1 MSAANVSIAMCQL
14 NLTTGD
20 FEGNYALAR
29 EAVSNNKADIYI
41 FQECMVSNYAADDM
55 LLDEGFIRA
64 AAAAVDRMVLLSKE
78 FDTTLIFG
86 APYEGRR
93 RSNRTANMALIADRG
108 EIVWRHE
115 KFKRPNYHVFDDVR
129 YFEKGAGPQSVVP
142 YKWEKGDKVLHIG
155 TGVCEDIWEDDGR
168 VADQGRVHGADIIAV
183 VNSSPFAIGKA
194 KRRRDTILA
203 FGKKAT
209 VPVFYV
215 NQVGGNDELVFDGGS
230 CAADP
235 VGGFYEM
242 KQWKTGVDVVEV
254 GPEVH
259 DDNTFWRLK
268 TLQPVPEYS
277 AEQTRSRN
285 LAEKYVAACMGLRDY
300 FNKVGVWK
308 SAVLGLS
315 GGADSALVAMIAADV
330 LGADKVRAITMPSA
344 YTSDLS
350 NTLAFRLAA
359 GVGTGIQTFTLPI
372 KDIFEAYRGVFDRGL
387 GEIEEGLAHEN
398 LQAQIRGDHLSFYS
412 NAYGA
417 AILCT
422 GNKSEIA
429 MGYSTLYGDGRG
441 FFNPIG
447 DLYKTEVFKLIEFR
461 AAQHWNEDEIFTEMF
476 SDAFGR
482 ELQPMTFDAA
492 TALQETGE
500 RPPSAELREGQLD
513 TDSLPDYWTLDP
525 ILQAMIDNKESWANE
540 RVAQE
545 TKAPI
550 ELVNRVRAMLRRSEY
565 KRWQSVPK
573 AKIHMKSFTR
583 KDWRYPMVN
592 KFLG

>member
-1 MSAANVSIAMCQL
+1 MSASDVSIAMCQL

-29 EAVSNNKADIYI
+29 DAIINNKADIYI

-64 AAAAVDRMVLLSKE
+64 AAAAVDRMILLSKE

-93 RSNRTANMALIADRG
+93 RSNRTANMALIVDRG

-115 KFKRPNYHVFDDVR
+115 KLKRPNYHVFDDVR
-129 YFEKGAGPQSVVP
+129 YFEKGRGLQSFEP
-142 YKWEKGDKVLHIG
+142 YKWVRGDKVLRIG
-155 TGVCEDIWEDDGR
+155 TAVCEDIWEDDGLIS
-168 VADQGRVHGADIIAV
+168 DQGKRADIIAV

-194 KRRRDTILA
+194 KRRRDTVFE
-203 FGKKAT
+203 FGKRAT

-235 VGGFYEM
+235 YGGFYEM
-242 KQWKTGVDVVEV
+242 KQWKEGVDVVEIEKTEN
-254 GPEVH
+254 GQS
-259 DDNTFWRLK
+259 WRLK
-268 TLQPVPEYS
+268 TLQPVPNFSLVEL
-277 AEQTRSRN
+277 RSRN
-285 LAEKYVAACMGLRDY
+285 RAEKYVAACMGLRDY
-300 FNKVGVWK
+300 FNKVGIWK
-308 SAVLGLS
+308 SVVLGLS
-315 GGADSALVAMIAADV
+315 GGADSALVAMMAADV
-330 LGADKVRAITMPSA
+330 LGAEKVRAITMPSA

-350 NTLAFRLAA
+350 NSLAFRLAN
-359 GVGTGIQTFTLPI
+359 GVGRGITTYTLPI
-372 KDIFEAYRGVFDRGL
+372 KDIFESYRTLFKESL

-412 NAYGA
+412 NAFGA
-417 AILCT
+417 MILST

-429 MGYSTLYGDGRG
+429 MGYCTLYGDMRG
-441 FFNPIG
+441 AYNPIG

-461 AAQHWNEDEIFTEMF
+461 ASHHFEEDAIFSGMF
-476 SDAFGR
+476 FDAFG
-482 ELQPMTFDAA
+482 LKPQPLTYDASL
-492 TALQETGE
+492 ALSETGG

-525 ILQAMIDNKESWANE
+525 ILQAMIDNKESWTNE
-540 RVAQE
+540 RIAQE

-550 ELVNRVRAMLRRSEY
+550 ELVGRVRKMLRRSEY
-565 KRWQSVPK
+565 KRWQSAPK
-573 AKIHMKSFTR
+573 AKIHMKSFTK

-592 KFLG
+592 KFAG